1 MSIKLYM
8 GFKTQRI
15 SGLLVRKQ
23 IPNDAKDFSGG
34 AILPR
39 SWTKDDNDNRIAIQ
53 KDQRETQ
60 LHRALSETRMQK
72 IAFPQESTVS
82 RHSLARSQ
90 KLPSG
95 KLT

>member
-1 MSIKLYM
+1 M

-34 AILPR
+34 AILPC
-39 SWTKDDNDNRIAIQ
+39 SWTKDDNGNRIPIQ

-60 LHRALSETRMQK
+60 LHRAEGDENAEDS
-72 IAFPQESTVS
+72 FPQESTVS
-82 RHSLARSQ
+82 RQESSLARSQ